1 MSKFIMLKLMA
12 THTLTLLIGVAAGI
26 YMLPLLTAGDG
37 PDKNILDQVME
48 NRHYSGT
55 FSRDR
60 EDSDLLHWGEGELS
74 IGPSRIAFS
83 GRLAPGPDYRLYLSP
98 VSIETERAF
107 IEQKESLIYII
118 PALIIIA
125 FAVKGASLYLAKV
138 IMIKMNG
145 LQNLLTQL
153 LFKLVIKLIDVD
165 QHKN

>member
-26 YMLPLLTAGDG
+26 YMLPLLTAGDS

-98 VSIETERAF
+98 VFIETERAF
-107 IEQKESLIYII
+107 IEQKQSMKE
-118 PALIIIA
+118 
-125 FAVKGASLYLAKV
+125 VGA
-138 IMIKMNG
+138 INTFDG
-145 LQNLLTQL
+145 
-153 LFKLVIKLIDVD
+153 FLIDIPTRVD
-165 QHKN
+165 AATYTTAIVWCETFDQFITSAVYKTAENN

>member
-12 THTLTLLIGVAAGI
+12 THTVTLLIGIAAGI
-26 YMLPLLTAGDG
+26 YLLPLLTAGDG
-37 PDKNILDQVME
+37 PDKNVLDQVME

-98 VSIETERAF
+98 VFIETERAF
-107 IEQKESLIYII
+107 IEQKESMKEIGEINT
-118 PALIIIA
+118 
-125 FAVKGASLYLAKV
+125 FDG
-138 IMIKMNG
+138 
-145 LQNLLTQL
+145 
-153 LFKLVIKLIDVD
+153 FLIDIPTGVD
-165 QHKN
+165 PATYTTAIVWCETFDQFITSAVYKTAENNR

>member
-1 MSKFIMLKLMA
+1 MSKFTLFKLMA

-37 PDKNILDQVME
+37 PDKNAVDQVME

-98 VSIETERAF
+98 VFIETERAF
-107 IEQKESLIYII
+107 IEQKASMKE
-118 PALIIIA
+118 
-125 FAVKGASLYLAKV
+125 VGA
-138 IMIKMNG
+138 INTFDG
-145 LQNLLTQL
+145 
-153 LFKLVIKLIDVD
+153 FLIDIPTRVD
-165 QHKN
+165 PSTYTTAIVWCETFDQFITSAVYKTAEND

>member
-12 THTLTLLIGVAAGI
+12 THTVTLLIGIAAGI
-26 YMLPLLTAGDG
+26 YLLPLLTAGDG
-37 PDKNILDQVME
+37 PDKNVLDQVME

-98 VSIETERAF
+98 VFIETERAF
-107 IEQKESLIYII
+107 IEQKQSMKE
-118 PALIIIA
+118 
-125 FAVKGASLYLAKV
+125 VGA
-138 IMIKMNG
+138 INTFDG
-145 LQNLLTQL
+145 
-153 LFKLVIKLIDVD
+153 FLIDIPTRVD
-165 QHKN
+165 AATYTTAIVWCETFDQFITSAVYKTAENN

>member
-1 MSKFIMLKLMA
+1 MSKFTLFKLMA

-37 PDKNILDQVME
+37 PDKNVLDQVME

-98 VSIETERAF
+98 VFIETERAF
-107 IEQKESLIYII
+107 IEQKESMKEI
-118 PALIIIA
+118 
-125 FAVKGASLYLAKV
+125 GA
-138 IMIKMNG
+138 INTFDG
-145 LQNLLTQL
+145 
-153 LFKLVIKLIDVD
+153 FLIDIPTGVD
-165 QHKN
+165 PSTYTTAIVWCETFDQFITSAVYKTAENN

>member
-74 IGPSRIAFS
+74 IGPSRCKFF
-83 GRLAPGPDYRLYLSP
+83 LS
-98 VSIETERAF
+98 
-107 IEQKESLIYII
+107 
-118 PALIIIA
+118 
-125 FAVKGASLYLAKV
+125 
-138 IMIKMNG
+138 
-145 LQNLLTQL
+145 L
-153 LFKLVIKLIDVD
+153 LFFFFY
-165 QHKN
+165 

>member
-26 YMLPLLTAGDG
+26 YMLPLLTAGDS

-48 NRHYSGT
+48 NRHCSGT

-98 VSIETERAF
+98 VFIETERAF
-107 IEQKESLIYII
+107 IEQKQSMKE
-118 PALIIIA
+118 
-125 FAVKGASLYLAKV
+125 VGA
-138 IMIKMNG
+138 INTFDG
-145 LQNLLTQL
+145 
-153 LFKLVIKLIDVD
+153 FLIDIPTRVD
-165 QHKN
+165 AATYTTAIVWCETFDQFITSAVYKTAENN

>member
-12 THTLTLLIGVAAGI
+12 THTVTLLIGIAAGI
-26 YMLPLLTAGDG
+26 YLLPLLTAGDG
-37 PDKNILDQVME
+37 PDKNVLDQVME

-98 VSIETERAF
+98 VFIETEGAF
-107 IEQKESLIYII
+107 IEQKESMKEIGEINT
-118 PALIIIA
+118 
-125 FAVKGASLYLAKV
+125 FDG
-138 IMIKMNG
+138 
-145 LQNLLTQL
+145 
-153 LFKLVIKLIDVD
+153 FLIDIPTGVD
-165 QHKN
+165 PATYTTAIVWCETFDQFITSAVYKTAENNR

>member
-12 THTLTLLIGVAAGI
+12 THTLPLLIGVAAGI

-98 VSIETERAF
+98 VFIETEGDF
-107 IEQKESLIYII
+107 IEQKESMKEIGEINT
-118 PALIIIA
+118 
-125 FAVKGASLYLAKV
+125 FDG
-138 IMIKMNG
+138 
-145 LQNLLTQL
+145 
-153 LFKLVIKLIDVD
+153 FLIDIPTGVD
-165 QHKN
+165 PATYTTAIVWCETFDQFITSAVYKTAENN

>member
-1 MSKFIMLKLMA
+1 MLKLMA

-98 VSIETERAF
+98 VFIETERAF
-107 IEQKESLIYII
+107 IEQKQSMKE
-118 PALIIIA
+118 
-125 FAVKGASLYLAKV
+125 VGA
-138 IMIKMNG
+138 INTFDG
-145 LQNLLTQL
+145 
-153 LFKLVIKLIDVD
+153 FLIDIPTRVD
-165 QHKN
+165 AATYTTAIMWCETFDQFITSAVYKTAENN

>member
-12 THTLTLLIGVAAGI
+12 THTVTLLIGIAAGI
-26 YMLPLLTAGDG
+26 YLLPLLTAGDG
-37 PDKNILDQVME
+37 PDKNVLDQVME

-98 VSIETERAF
+98 VFIETERAF
-107 IEQKESLIYII
+107 IEQKESMKE
-118 PALIIIA
+118 
-125 FAVKGASLYLAKV
+125 VGA
-138 IMIKMNG
+138 INTFDG
-145 LQNLLTQL
+145 
-153 LFKLVIKLIDVD
+153 FLIDIPTRVD
-165 QHKN
+165 PATYTTAIVWCETFDQFITSGVYKTAENN

>member
-1 MSKFIMLKLMA
+1 MLKLMA

-98 VSIETERAF
+98 VFIETERAF
-107 IEQKESLIYII
+107 IEQKQSMKEVGAINTFDGFLIEI
-118 PALIIIA
+118 PTRVDAATYTTAIVWCETFDQFITS
-125 FAVKGASLYLAKV
+125 AVYKTAE
-138 IMIKMNG
+138 N
-145 LQNLLTQL
+145 N
-153 LFKLVIKLIDVD
+153 
-165 QHKN
+165 

>member
-83 GRLAPGPDYRLYLSP
+83 CRLAPGPDYRLYLSP
-98 VSIETERAF
+98 VFIETERAF
-107 IEQKESLIYII
+107 IEQKQSMKE
-118 PALIIIA
+118 
-125 FAVKGASLYLAKV
+125 VGA
-138 IMIKMNG
+138 INTFDG
-145 LQNLLTQL
+145 
-153 LFKLVIKLIDVD
+153 FLIDIPTRVD
-165 QHKN
+165 AATYTTAIVWCETFDQFITSAVYKTAENN

>member
-12 THTLTLLIGVAAGI
+12 THTVTLLIGIAAGI
-26 YMLPLLTAGDG
+26 YLLPLLTAGDG
-37 PDKNILDQVME
+37 PDKNVLDQVME

-98 VSIETERAF
+98 VFIETERAF
-107 IEQKESLIYII
+107 IEQKQSMKE
-118 PALIIIA
+118 
-125 FAVKGASLYLAKV
+125 VGA
-138 IMIKMNG
+138 INTFDG
-145 LQNLLTQL
+145 
-153 LFKLVIKLIDVD
+153 FLIDIPTRVD
-165 QHKN
+165 AATYTTAIVWCETFDQFITSGVYKTAENN

>member
-74 IGPSRIAFS
+74 IGPNRIAFS

-98 VSIETERAF
+98 VFIETEHAF
-107 IEQKESLIYII
+107 IEQKESMREI
-118 PALIIIA
+118 
-125 FAVKGASLYLAKV
+125 GA
-138 IMIKMNG
+138 INTFDG
-145 LQNLLTQL
+145 
-153 LFKLVIKLIDVD
+153 FLIDIPTGVD
-165 QHKN
+165 PATYTTAIVWCETFDQFITSAVYKTAENN

>member
-37 PDKNILDQVME
+37 PDKNVLDQVME

-98 VSIETERAF
+98 VFIETERAF
-107 IEQKESLIYII
+107 IEQKESMKE
-118 PALIIIA
+118 
-125 FAVKGASLYLAKV
+125 VGA
-138 IMIKMNG
+138 INTFDG
-145 LQNLLTQL
+145 
-153 LFKLVIKLIDVD
+153 FLIDIPTRVD
-165 QHKN
+165 PATYTTAIVWCETFDQFITSAVYKTAENN

>member
-1 MSKFIMLKLMA
+1 MSKFTLFKLMA

-37 PDKNILDQVME
+37 PDKNVLDQVME

-98 VSIETERAF
+98 VFIETERAF
-107 IEQKESLIYII
+107 IEQKESMKEI
-118 PALIIIA
+118 
-125 FAVKGASLYLAKV
+125 GA
-138 IMIKMNG
+138 INTFDG
-145 LQNLLTQL
+145 
-153 LFKLVIKLIDVD
+153 FLIDIPTGVD
-165 QHKN
+165 PATYTTAIVWCETFDQFITSAVYKTAKNNR

>member
-98 VSIETERAF
+98 VFIETERAF
-107 IEQKESLIYII
+107 IEQKQSMKE
-118 PALIIIA
+118 
-125 FAVKGASLYLAKV
+125 VGA
-138 IMIKMNG
+138 INTFDG
-145 LQNLLTQL
+145 
-153 LFKLVIKLIDVD
+153 FLIDIPTRVD
-165 QHKN
+165 AATYTTAIMWCETFDQFITSAVYKTAENN

>member
-98 VSIETERAF
+98 VFIETERAF
-107 IEQKESLIYII
+107 IEQKQSMKE
-118 PALIIIA
+118 
-125 FAVKGASLYLAKV
+125 VGA
-138 IMIKMNG
+138 INTFDG
-145 LQNLLTQL
+145 
-153 LFKLVIKLIDVD
+153 FLIDIPTRVD
-165 QHKN
+165 AATYTTAIVWCETFDQFITSAVYKTAENN

>member
-37 PDKNILDQVME
+37 PDKNILDHVIE
-48 NRHYSGT
+48 NRHYSVT

-98 VSIETERAF
+98 VFIETERAF
-107 IEQKESLIYII
+107 IEQKQSMKE
-118 PALIIIA
+118 
-125 FAVKGASLYLAKV
+125 VGA
-138 IMIKMNG
+138 INTFDG
-145 LQNLLTQL
+145 
-153 LFKLVIKLIDVD
+153 FLIDIPTRVD
-165 QHKN
+165 AATYTTAIVWCETFDQFITSAVYKTAENN

>member
-26 YMLPLLTAGDG
+26 YMLPLLTAGDS

-98 VSIETERAF
+98 VFIETERAF
-107 IEQKESLIYII
+107 IEQKESMKE
-118 PALIIIA
+118 
-125 FAVKGASLYLAKV
+125 VGA
-138 IMIKMNG
+138 INTFDG
-145 LQNLLTQL
+145 
-153 LFKLVIKLIDVD
+153 FLIDIPTRVD
-165 QHKN
+165 AATYTTAIVWCETFDQFITSAVYKTAENN